1 VCFSPN
7 VTERFGCLDSLGR
20 ALGLEALGESSELTR
35 VRFSAPM
42 SARSGIARLPSALR
56 YPAKRAKSPSGID
69 FLGFGVDFQLS
80 ARVRRRVARDAFATP
95 IGSANVETG

>member
-69 FLGFGVDFQLS
+69 FLGFGVDFQ
-80 ARVRRRVARDAFATP
+80 RRVARDAFATP